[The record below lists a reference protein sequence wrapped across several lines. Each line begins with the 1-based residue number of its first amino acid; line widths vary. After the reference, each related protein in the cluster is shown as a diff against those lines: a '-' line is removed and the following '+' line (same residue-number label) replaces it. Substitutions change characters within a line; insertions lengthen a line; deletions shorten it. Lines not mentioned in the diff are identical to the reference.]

1 MSAHENTD
9 QHVEGAPHASFKEY
23 MIGFGLSVILTII
36 PFWLVLAGGFDS
48 RGMTIF
54 IVIAFGVMQMLV
66 HMIYFLHLN
75 TKSEGGWIVI
85 SLAFTVLLV
94 MIVIAGSIWVMF
106 HLDSNMMPMLMD
118 AAKPSP

>member
-9 QHVEGAPHASFKEY
+9 QHVEGAPHASFREY

-36 PFWLVLAGGFDS
+36 PFWLILAGGLDS

-54 IVIAFGVMQMLV
+54 IVIVFGILQMLV
-66 HMIYFLHLN
+66 HMVYFLHLN
-75 TKSEGGWIVI
+75 TESEGGWIVI

-94 MIVIAGSIWVMF
+94 VIVIAGSIWVMF
-106 HLDSNMMPMLMD
+106 HLDSNMMPMVMD